1 MAWQPQ
7 EDGLKQLAEYLRDS
21 LGGFDRPRQ
30 KQAETVSDQLLKTQM
45 RILCPRY
52 HSLTSFFKDAI

>member
-21 LGGFDRPRQ
+21 LGGFDMARQ
-30 KQAETVSDQLLKTQM
+30 KQAEVVSNKDLTTLLRTPVPEIPL
-45 RILCPRY
+45 R
-52 HSLTSFFKDAI
+52 